1 MITWMQRHRKYLVIT
16 IWISTFAFIGAGFVG
31 WGQYRY
37 GDQSG
42 AVAKVGDVSISGKEL
57 QQAYSQLFNQYARMF
72 QGQFD
77 EEQAKQFGLD
87 KQALRRLVNE
97 ALLINLANSYNLEAT
112 DAEVADVLQKQQAF
126 AENGV
131 FSKTLYQQ
139 VLKQNRLTPTEYEA
153 GLRKS
158 ILIEKLFAL
167 FPVSADTI
175 EQDAFETALG
185 IADKI
190 EYKVLTG
197 EHIRIDT
204 SDAALKAYW
213 EGHKNDYL
221 TERAYKIAFIEQ
233 PAVVSGATEEELK
246 TYYDAHSYDFVGP
259 DGKLLDYANAKS
271 AVLAALDDKATNKA
285 ALKTFIAFKKEKL
298 EDGVTVAERTVTA
311 SDTPFSAETMQAI
324 AAADRTKPYLKPKKE
339 GTRYVIIKVEET
351 VEPVAKTFEAAKAAV
366 LADYSR
372 QMRSQKLLETANA
385 EADTFKGITTDGYVK
400 RTATEGFQGLGA
412 EETQTLLTAVFQ
424 SKKAQ
429 GSAGLQ
435 SDKIV
440 LFRILD
446 QKIALE
452 KDPQSEQAV
461 LQTKSALF
469 NRGLIATLA
478 NRYETKIFLEGFG
491 Q

>member
-77 EEQAKQFGLD
+77 EEQAKKFGLD
-87 KQALRRLVNE
+87 KQALRRLINE
-97 ALLINLANSYNLEAT
+97 ALLLNLANSYNLEAT
-112 DAEVADVLQKQQAF
+112 DAEVADVLQTQQAF
-126 AENGV
+126 AEKGV

-139 VLKQNRLTPTEYEA
+139 VLKQNGLTPTEYEA

-167 FPVSADTI
+167 FPVTADAI

-185 IADKI
+185 IADKL
-190 EYKVLTG
+190 EYKVLSG
-197 EHIRIDT
+197 EYIRIDT
-204 SDAALKAYW
+204 SDEALKAYW
-213 EGHKNDYL
+213 ENHKNDYL
-221 TERAYKIAFIEQ
+221 TERTYKIAYIEQ
-233 PAVVSGATEEELK
+233 PKVASGATEEELK
-246 TYYDAHSYDFVGP
+246 AYYEAHSYDFVGP
-259 DGKLLDYANAKS
+259 DGKLLDFDSAKS
-271 AVLAALDDKATNKA
+271 AVLAAIDDKATNKA
-285 ALKTFIAFKKEKL
+285 ALKTFIAFKKDKL
-298 EDGVTVAERTVTA
+298 DDGITVTE
-311 SDTPFSAETMQAI
+311 SIVTTTDTPFSAGTMQAI
-324 AAADRTKPYLKPKKE
+324 AAADRTMPYLKPKKE

-351 VEPVAKTFEAAKAAV
+351 VEPVAKTFEAAKSDA

-385 EADTFKGITTDGYVK
+385 AVGTFKGLTTDGYVK
-400 RTATEGFQGLGA
+400 RTATEGFTGLNA
-412 EETQTLLTAVFQ
+412 QETQELLAAVFK
-424 SKKAQ
+424 SAKAS
-429 GSAGLQ
+429 GLAGLR

-446 QKIALE
+446 QKIESE
-452 KDPQSEQAV
+452 KDPQSGQAV

-469 NRGLIATLA
+469 NSGLITALA
-478 NRYETKIFLEGFG
+478 NRYETQIFYKGDD